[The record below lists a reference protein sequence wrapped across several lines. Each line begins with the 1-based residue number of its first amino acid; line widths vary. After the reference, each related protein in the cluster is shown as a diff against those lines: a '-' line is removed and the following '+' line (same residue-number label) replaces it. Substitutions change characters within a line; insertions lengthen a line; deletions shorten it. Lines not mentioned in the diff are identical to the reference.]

1 MALADDMAAAATRHS
16 IYLERYK
23 ARVVREVIEAL
34 DPTLTAIERD
44 ILRSSIEAMNRR
56 ELDRLLSAIRRRI
69 KDGYAPVIELIDG
82 RVREIGQYEAQW
94 QLDLFRSVVPI
105 ELDFT
110 SPADEQ
116 IYAATV
122 ARPFNG
128 RLLREWYQG
137 LEDGA
142 FRRIRAAIRT
152 GYVEGQ
158 TTQQIVRA
166 VMDANSEQ
174 SRRGAEAATRTALA
188 HTANVARNETY
199 RANKTLIKGVEWVS
213 TLDGRT
219 SAICRARDGQL
230 YPVDAGPRPPA
241 HPNCRSTTV
250 PVIKSARALGLRNL
264 PSSTRASMNGQVSG
278 ELNYDAWLRTQPRD
292 FQDEVLGVTR
302 GKLFREGL
310 TMDRFVDRSG
320 QEYTLDEFRQ
330 RDRAIWDAATG
341 G

>member
-1 MALADDMAAAATRHS
+1 MALADDITAATTRHS
-16 IYLERYK
+16 VYLERYK
-23 ARVVREVIEAL
+23 ARVVREVIAVL
-34 DPTLTAIERD
+34 DPMVSSIERD
-44 ILRSSIEAMNRR
+44 LMRSSIESMNRR
-56 ELDRLLSAIRRRI
+56 DLDRLLAAIRRRL
-69 KDGYAPVIELIDG
+69 KDGYAPIVELIDG

-94 QLDLFRSVVPI
+94 QIDMFRSVVPV
-105 ELDFT
+105 ELEFA

-142 FRRIRAAIRT
+142 FRRVRDAIRT

-158 TTQQIVRA
+158 TTQQIVRS
-166 VMDANSEQ
+166 VMNANADQ
-174 SRRGAEAATRTALA
+174 SRRGAEAAVRTALA

-199 RANKTLIKGVEWVS
+199 RANKSLIKGVEWVS
-213 TLDGRT
+213 VLDGRT
-219 SAICRARDGQL
+219 SAFCRARDGSM

-241 HPNCRSTTV
+241 HPNCRSTTI

-264 PSSTRASMNGQVSG
+264 PPSTRASMNGQVSG
-278 ELNYDAWLRTQPRD
+278 GLNYDAWLRTQPRD
-292 FQDEVLGVTR
+292 FQDDVLGVTR
-302 GKLFREGL
+302 GKLFREGM

-320 QEYTLDEFRQ
+320 QEYTLDELRQ
-330 RDRAIWDAATG
+330 RDRTIWDAATG